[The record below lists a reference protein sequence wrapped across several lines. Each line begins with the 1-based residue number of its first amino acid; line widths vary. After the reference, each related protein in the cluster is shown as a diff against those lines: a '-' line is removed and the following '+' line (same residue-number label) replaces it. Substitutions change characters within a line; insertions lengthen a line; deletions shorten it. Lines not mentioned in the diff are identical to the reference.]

1 MGIPKYFL
9 WITKKYSNLILDILN
24 EQDKHPDHCTISD
37 IDKNNLSN
45 INNLFLDANCLIHP
59 CCAEITSKYPKLIK
73 EHYNDYALNKNNING
88 DLTTYTQLELKMF
101 NKIMEYIVYLT
112 DFSKPK
118 TLLYIAIDGVAPRS
132 KMKQQ
137 RYRRYHSYKEKLLIK
152 NIYVKHGIDKGTT
165 WDTNAITPG
174 TMFLTK
180 LSLYIQKTSVLKEL
194 AKKYN
199 IKILLSDSSCPGEGE
214 HKIISYMRE
223 NISVDSINILYGL
236 DADLIM
242 LSLCLD
248 FNIYL
253 LREATHFGKVQ
264 TDHLLYFSIT
274 NLKQNLFEEI
284 TQYIEVEEFE
294 IIKQNIITDYV
305 LLCFLMGNDFL
316 PNILYL
322 DIGNNSIDDIIHIY
336 TNLVSIKKQYL
347 VHDSSINYNF
357 LKQVFNQL
365 FNREHEYLK
374 HTIKKLKNG
383 YINYKGCKSKLDKDL
398 NNLKYLPTI
407 RKINNKNKP
416 AIDLTSIYWKDQYY
430 KYYFNIQNINTSKE
444 YIDLICSNYI
454 SGLEWTLLYYLKGC
468 PSWTY
473 YYKFRMAPCL
483 KDICGYLNNKRIYK
497 TQFELGEP
505 YKPIEQ
511 LAIVLPRHSF
521 NLLPK
526 SFIKSIRNRIDILQ
540 FYPIDFTYDMLHK
553 RYLYQSKPILP
564 SINDTSI
571 KEFIKTIDMDDITIL
586 KNKTGSIMQIN

>member
-9 WITKKYSNLILDILN
+9 WITKKYSNLILDIVN
-24 EQDKHPDHCTISD
+24 EQHKHADQCTIPEK
-37 IDKNNLSN
+37 DKENLSN

-59 CCAEITSKYPKLIK
+59 CCAQITSAFPQLIK
-73 EHYNDYALNKNNING
+73 EHYEDYKLNKNNINT

-101 NKIMEYIVYLT
+101 NKIVEYMVYLT

-118 TLLYIAIDGVAPRS
+118 TLLYIAIDGVAPRA

-137 RYRRYHSYKEKLLIK
+137 RYRRYHSYKEKMLIK
-152 NIYVKHGIDKGTT
+152 NIYKKHGIDKGTI

-180 LSLYIQKTSVLKEL
+180 LSLYIQKSSVLKSL
-194 AKKYN
+194 AAKHN
-199 IKILLSDSSCPGEGE
+199 IQIKLSDSSCPGEGE

-223 NISVDSINILYGL
+223 HIHADSINILYGL

-248 FNIYL
+248 FHIYL
-253 LREATHFGKVQ
+253 LRESTHFGKVK

-274 NLKQNLFEEI
+274 NLKHNLFEEI

-294 IIKQNIITDYV
+294 IDKQNIIIDYV

-322 DIGNNSIDDIIHIY
+322 DIGNNSIDDIIHMY
-336 TNLVSIKKQYL
+336 TNLVSIKKMYL
-347 VHDSSINYNF
+347 VQDGSINYHF
-357 LKQVFNQL
+357 LQQIFNQL
-365 FNREHEYLK
+365 FNREDEYLK
-374 HTIKKLKNG
+374 NTIKRNKKS
-383 YINYKGCKSKLDKDL
+383 YIHYKDCKTKLDKDL

-407 RKINNKNKP
+407 HKINNKHSSP
-416 AIDLTSIYWKDQYY
+416 IDLTSIYWKDHYY
-430 KYYFNIQNINTSKE
+430 KYYFNIQNIHQSKE
-444 YIDLICSNYI
+444 YIHLICKNYI
-454 SGLEWTLLYYLKGC
+454 SGLEWTLGYYLQGC

-497 TQFELGEP
+497 TNFDLGTP

-511 LAIVLPRHSF
+511 LAIVLPRYSF

-526 SFIKSIRNRIDILQ
+526 SFIQNIKNRIDILQ
-540 FYPIDFTYDMLHK
+540 FYPTDFTYDLLHK
-553 RYLYQSKPILP
+553 RYLYQCKPILP
-564 SINDTSI
+564 SIKDDVI
-571 KEFIKTIDMDDITIL
+571 KKYIQTLDIDPITKI
-586 KNKTGSIMQIN
+586 KNKKGSLLTIV